1 MIAVLF
7 VGLTLMSASV
17 TAQVK
22 DWKIIGQIQIQA
34 VYDTTGG
41 SELFIKRSR
50 VWTNGYFLPKLSFR
64 FQYDFNTNKLM
75 DTWVSLWHIPNLEI
89 RIGRTWLPFIGDFTE
104 SPFLLDMIDF
114 SVGATL
120 FPAREQGVFFL
131 GHYKSLS
138 YNLSVVNGS
147 GFAKDENKW
156 KDIFG
161 YLKLSFLNGKL
172 TLGVA
177 YYEGR
182 DGEDGL
188 LTTKQRYAG
197 DIIANLNRLVTIKGA
212 FIRGEDDEITSEGGW
227 IRTLIHIKKSV
238 DIIGEYDHLTEA
250 DRKIEYF
257 TGGINFYFPIKHTKV
272 GINWRHFFQPVTDND
287 FKIQLQVFVANNE
300 K

>member
-22 DWKIIGQIQIQA
+22 DWKIIGRIQIQA

-172 TLGVA
+172 TLEV
-177 YYEGR
+177 
-182 DGEDGL
+182 
-188 LTTKQRYAG
+188 
-197 DIIANLNRLVTIKGA
+197 
-212 FIRGEDDEITSEGGW
+212 
-227 IRTLIHIKKSV
+227 
-238 DIIGEYDHLTEA
+238 
-250 DRKIEYF
+250 
-257 TGGINFYFPIKHTKV
+257 
-272 GINWRHFFQPVTDND
+272 DND
-287 FKIQLQVFVANNE
+287 FILGTQGVFKNKLEKSKWRSVQSNLQMEVAQINSNFIMLKIL
-300 K
+300 